1 MRKRILV
8 SVLAVMI
15 LGAASIFAYLRIC
28 DVNSNLPIATIEE
41 YSLGE
46 PVKLDGSFLVTT
58 EEDNKNYELT
68 VISAERL
75 SYNEYVSKYG
85 KGKTQTKEGQND
97 KSIIDVELKIR
108 NNGSKLGC
116 FSLYEM
122 RLVPEQKNKYYIAQD
137 SILQK
142 SIKAAPKWP
151 NPISTEPHS
160 TFTIHVPFTINSD
173 NEAITKGYIEGKNFT
188 LFLTDYP
195 VSKRVTFAVD

>member
-1 MRKRILV
+1 MRKRILI
-8 SVLAVMI
+8 SILAVVI
-15 LGAASIFAYLRIC
+15 LGAASVFAYLRIC
-28 DVNSNLPIATIEE
+28 DVNSNLPEATIEE

-46 PVKLDGSFLVTT
+46 PVKLDGSFLASTA
-58 EEDNKNYELT
+58 EENKDYELT
-68 VISAERL
+68 VIGAQRM
-75 SYNEYVSKYG
+75 SYNDYVSKYG
-85 KGKTQTKEGQND
+85 SKKTQTEKGLDD

-137 SILQK
+137 SILKK
-142 SIKAAPKWP
+142 SIETAPKWP

-160 TFTIHVPFTINSD
+160 TFTIHVPFTVNSD
-173 NEAITKGYIEGKNFT
+173 DETITKGYIEGREFT

-195 VSKRVTFAVD
+195 VSKRVTFSVD